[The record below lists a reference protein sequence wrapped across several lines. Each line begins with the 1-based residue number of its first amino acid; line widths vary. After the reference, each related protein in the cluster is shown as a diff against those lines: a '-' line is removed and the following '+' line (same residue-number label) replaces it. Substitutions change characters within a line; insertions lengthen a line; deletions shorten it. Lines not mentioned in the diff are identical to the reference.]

1 MIGLLLTCCVMSGYD
16 RINLFMFIIGP
27 YVSLRINSSIHCR
40 INLSNCIFGPSGMER
55 PPGGR
60 NELRPYERVVL
71 PIIPV
76 EDGVHWDSCCWFEV
90 GSSKGVG
97 YGYERCLRDS

>member
-1 MIGLLLTCCVMSGYD
+1 
-16 RINLFMFIIGP
+16 
-27 YVSLRINSSIHCR
+27 
-40 INLSNCIFGPSGMER
+40 MER

-60 NELRPYERVVL
+60 NELRPYEMVVL
-71 PIIPV
+71 PFIPV

-90 GSSKGVG
+90 GSSEGVG